1 MAEIMSVFN
10 EGTTAHGHPLLSF
23 HTEISPFWH
32 SFEWYMILMILC
44 SVDDE
49 IFKVMKLLHNV
60 FIQFSISFYSLV
72 RLCPSLLPLRHS
84 FFRTSHITDLLR
96 VSLPNDAVFWLL
108 SQLFEIRCCH
118 QIQNVT
124 SCSSKW
130 STYSVQTFLYVFHG
144 PLQIFIYTLQT
155 VPTFSESV

>member
-1 MAEIMSVFN
+1 MRAQQLTGIRYFPSTQRFLHSDILLNDRWYWWYYVLWMMRYLKLWNCSIMPSFN
-10 EGTTAHGHPLLSF
+10 LAYLFTAWWGSAH
-23 HTEISPFWH
+23 
-32 SFEWYMILMILC
+32 LC
-44 SVDDE
+44 CRS
-49 IFKVMKLLHNV
+49 
-60 FIQFSISFYSLV
+60 
-72 RLCPSLLPLRHS
+72 LRHS

-108 SQLFEIRCCH
+108 SQLYEIRCCH